1 MTFAIISTIL
11 LIFASLAL
19 VIVGRM
25 VAPDPTQHRLALFCR
40 GIGGLVYALV
50 LVPLILWIIQAYEG
64 GNVTLALWTYIVA
77 WLMYGGILGT
87 IGIPVKSKLFY
98 IPMIAAFLLSIAFV
112 ILQIYLSKSI
122 MQPNAKLILP
132 YLF

>member
-1 MTFAIISTIL
+1 MTFAIVSTLL

-19 VIVGRM
+19 VVVGRM
-25 VAPDPTQHRLALFCR
+25 TSRDEAQKKLTFFCRLAG
-40 GIGGLVYALV
+40 GIVFALI

-77 WLMYGGILGT
+77 WFMYGGILGL
-87 IGIPVKSKLFY
+87 IGIPKESKLFY
-98 IPMIAAFLLSIAFV
+98 IPLVLAFLLAIAFV

-122 MQPNAKLILP
+122 MQPKVALDL
-132 YLF
+132 LFF